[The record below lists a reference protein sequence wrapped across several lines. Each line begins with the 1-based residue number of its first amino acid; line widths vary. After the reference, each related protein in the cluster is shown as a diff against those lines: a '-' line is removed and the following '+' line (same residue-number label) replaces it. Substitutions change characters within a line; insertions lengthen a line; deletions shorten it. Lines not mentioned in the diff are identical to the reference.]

1 MESLAAASASPTP
14 PTGDHFLISRYPCTL
29 IDVWR
34 PDAHTAL
41 TIRPVLPQD
50 EPLVG
55 NFFASLQPATRYRR
69 FHGAVNTLSAARL
82 AQMTRVDYTRHM
94 ALVVT
99 MRDAAAETVIADAR
113 YVVDGS
119 DASGEF
125 AIVVADRWQGLGV
138 GQRAMQMLAA
148 AAAGQGLRWLWGDV
162 LQDNTP
168 MLALMRRSGFQSS
181 AVLAGQGFVRVERP
195 VFTLPAVQPPRRSHK
210 ARLARL
216 MALFR
221 PAAHAPGV
229 DLRHGR
235 EL

>member
-1 MESLAAASASPTP
+1 MQAPAAAQVSPP
-14 PTGDHFLISRYPCTL
+14 PDDHFLISRYPCTL

-34 PDAHTAL
+34 PDARTAL

-50 EPLVG
+50 QPLVG

-69 FHGAVNTLSAARL
+69 FHGAVNVLSAARL

-125 AIVVADRWQGLGV
+125 AIVVADRWQGLGI
-138 GQRAMQMLAA
+138 GQRAMQVLTG

-162 LQDNTP
+162 MEDNMP
-168 MLALMRRSGFQSS
+168 MLALMRRSGFRSS
-181 AVLAGQGFVRVERP
+181 AVLAGQGFVRVERS
-195 VFTLPAVQPPRRSHK
+195 VLALPDDAPAPRRSHK
-210 ARLARL
+210 ARLASL

>member
-1 MESLAAASASPTP
+1 MEPLAAAPASPP
-14 PTGDHFLISRYPCTL
+14 PDDHFLISRYPCTL

-34 PDAHTAL
+34 PDARTAL

-69 FHGAVNTLSAARL
+69 FHGAVNALSAARL

-162 LQDNTP
+162 LEDNAP

-181 AVLAGQGFVRVERP
+181 AVLAGQGFVRVERSVLSVP
-195 VFTLPAVQPPRRSHK
+195 DKAPPPRRSHT

-229 DLRHGR
+229 DLRRGR